1 MGLHFRAPEQL
12 NALLEPPGA
21 LLKRQTSHETDGRY
35 PFLCADLL
43 LGVVLIYFLSVV
55 VHMCG
60 QYLSLD
66 NILKIV
72 AH

>member
-21 LLKRQTSHETDGRY
+21 LLKLTSHETDGRY
-35 PFLCADLL
+35 PFLCVDLL

-55 VHMCG
+55 VHMCS